1 MAATGNTRRGI
12 GVSPGV
18 AIGPSLVLERRRAA
32 VSAKTLNVGDAAS
45 ELGRLA
51 EAVRRARAE
60 LEDLKVRADAALG
73 HSVAQIFD
81 AQMLLLEDAMF
92 LGEVQDRVTE
102 KQQNA
107 EWAVREVGRDLS
119 SRLSSIS
126 DVYLRERGTDVD
138 DVTERLLRA
147 LLGEE
152 GHRLDQLV
160 EPVVLFAHD
169 LTPSET
175 AQLDPD
181 MILGFATD
189 IGSRTSHTA
198 IVARSLEI
206 PAVVGLHDI
215 TSTLQSGEDVVIDG
229 DAGFVIVG
237 PDHDQLQEYR
247 TRDAARV
254 RQAEG
259 YLAERNLPAE
269 TSDGFR
275 VAVLANIEG
284 SADTKSVLEYGGEG
298 VGLFRSEYL
307 YLRNPGVLP
316 SEEEHYLEYRS
327 VLEAMAPRVVSIRT
341 LDIGGEKLLPGDPAA
356 SETGAESLLG
366 LRALRLA
373 LQEREIFSTQLRGLL
388 RASVHGQLQIML
400 PFVSG
405 VEEVR
410 ETRGLIDEARR
421 QLVDRGYEVAEV
433 VPVGVMVE
441 VPAAAMIVDLLAA
454 EADFFAIGSNDLI
467 QYMLAVDRANDAVAH
482 LYEPL
487 HPAVIRI
494 LWHIVEAAR
503 KKEIPVSMCG
513 EMAAEPLTVLILLG
527 LGIDQLSMSPSAI
540 PLIKNVVRRLSR
552 QKAKEMLERALELET
567 ASAIEELAL
576 PQLVAALGDDA
587 TIEGPEPPE

>member
-1 MAATGNTRRGI
+1 MGATDNTRRGI

-32 VSAKTLNVGDAAS
+32 VSAKTLDVAAAAS
-45 ELGRLA
+45 ELARLA

-60 LEDLKVRADAALG
+60 LEDLKVRSDAALG
-73 HSVAQIFD
+73 HGVAQIFE

-92 LGEVQDRVTE
+92 LGEVEHRVTAR
-102 KQQNA
+102 QQNA

-126 DVYLRERGTDVD
+126 DVYLRERGTDID
-138 DVTERLLRA
+138 DLTERLLRA
-147 LLGEE
+147 LLGEK

-215 TSTLQSGEDVVIDG
+215 TSTLQSGQDVVIDG
-229 DAGFVIVG
+229 DAGVVIVG
-237 PDHDQLQEYR
+237 PDHDQLEEYR
-247 TRDAARV
+247 ARDTLRV
-254 RQAEG
+254 SQAEAC
-259 YLAERNLPAE
+259 LADRDLPAE

-275 VAVLANIEG
+275 VTVLANIAAA
-284 SADTKSVLEYGGEG
+284 ADAQSVLDYGGEG

-307 YLRNPGVLP
+307 YLRSPGVLP
-316 SEEEHYLEYRS
+316 SEEDHYLEYRA
-327 VLEAMAPRVVSIRT
+327 VLEAMAPRPVSIRT
-341 LDIGGEKLLPGDPAA
+341 MDIGGEKLLPGDPAA
-356 SETGAESLLG
+356 SDTGPESLLG
-366 LRALRLA
+366 LRGLRLA
-373 LQEREIFSTQLRGLL
+373 LREREIFSTQLRGLL
-388 RASVHGQLQIML
+388 RASVHGRLQIML

-405 VEEVR
+405 VEELR
-410 ETRGLIDEARR
+410 ETRSLIDEARR
-421 QLVDRGYEVAEV
+421 QLVDRGHEVADV
-433 VPVGVMVE
+433 VPVGVMLE
-441 VPAAAMIVDLLAA
+441 VPAAAMIVDLLAD

-467 QYMLAVDRANDAVAH
+467 QYMLAVDRSNDAVAH

-494 LWHIVEAAR
+494 LRHIVEAAR
-503 KKEIPVSMCG
+503 QKGIPVSMCG

-527 LGIDQLSMSPSAI
+527 LGISELSMNPSAI
-540 PLIKNVVRRLSR
+540 PVIKNVLRRLSR
-552 QKAKEMLERALELET
+552 DKAKEVLESALELET
-567 ASAIEELAL
+567 ASAIEDLAL
-576 PQLVAALGDDA
+576 PELVAALRDSTTD
-587 TIEGPEPPE
+587 